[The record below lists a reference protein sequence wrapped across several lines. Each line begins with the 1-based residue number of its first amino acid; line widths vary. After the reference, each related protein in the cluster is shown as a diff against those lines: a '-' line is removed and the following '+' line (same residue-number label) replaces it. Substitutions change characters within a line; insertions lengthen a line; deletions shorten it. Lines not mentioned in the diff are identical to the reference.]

1 VNYYRNSCF
10 VLLLFLSVV
19 AWADLPKP
27 TGNTIVDP
35 GAKLELLHKRD
46 SDLKGG
52 LTEGPAVAP
61 DGIIYFTDIP
71 VGKQHGM
78 ILRFDPDTGETTVF
92 TDRSRKANGLAF
104 DAAGYLV
111 ACEGA
116 DYGGRAVTRWDLKTG
131 KRTVIVDRYQG
142 KKFNAPND
150 LCLDR
155 AGNIYFTDPKYL
167 GYERRELAHHAVY
180 RIKPNGNVTEVTHDV
195 SKPNGIALS
204 PDGKTLYVVDHD
216 NGTDSIGASDKPLK
230 LGPMK
235 VYAFPLGTDGNVQG
249 PRRTLVD
256 FGEEAGCDGMTVDAQ
271 GNIYLTARQLSR
283 PGVLVI
289 DPTGKEVAFIPTG
302 QPNQAGDDPKN
313 PPVGMPSNVEFGVG
327 EESNVLYITVDTG
340 LYRIPLKVNG
350 YHIQIR
356 SIHDGS

>member
-1 VNYYRNSCF
+1 VNYYRNSCS
-10 VLLLFLSVV
+10 VLLLFLPAVT
-19 AWADLPKP
+19 WADLPKP
-27 TGNTIVDP
+27 TGDSILSPD
-35 GAKLELLHKRD
+35 AKLELIHKRN

-61 DGIIYFTDIP
+61 DGTIYFTDIP
-71 VGKQHGM
+71 FGKQYGM
-78 ILRFDPDTGETTVF
+78 ILRFDPDTGETTLF

-116 DYGGRAVTRWDLKTG
+116 DYGGRAVTRWDPKTG
-131 KRTVIVDRYQG
+131 KRTVIADRYQG

-167 GYERRELAHHAVY
+167 GHERRELAHRAVY
-180 RIKPNGNVTEVTHDV
+180 RIEPNGNVTEVTHDV

-256 FGEEAGCDGMTVDAQ
+256 FGKEAGCDGIAVDEQ

-289 DPTGKEVAFIPTG
+289 DPDGNEVAFIPTG

-313 PPVGMPSNVEFGVG
+313 PPVGRPSNVEFGLG
-327 EESNVLYITVDTG
+327 EESNVLYITADTN
-340 LYRIPLKVNG
+340 LYRFPLKVNG
-350 YHIQIR
+350 YHVHHI
-356 SIHDGS
+356 SP